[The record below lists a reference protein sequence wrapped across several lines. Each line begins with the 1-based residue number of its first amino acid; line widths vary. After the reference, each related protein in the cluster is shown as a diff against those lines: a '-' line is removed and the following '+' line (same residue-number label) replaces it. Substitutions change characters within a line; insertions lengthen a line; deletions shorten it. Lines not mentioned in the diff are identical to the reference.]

1 MQAYDLV
8 KLRST
13 ASCQIV
19 GIAAASEGG
28 AVAGVI
34 GKRQSRMI
42 GELDLFLSGD
52 FLTPSP
58 PAERPPLANNRPG
71 RPAPA
76 AGNENPAQGMGSG
89 ADYYRDRHVVVAGG
103 TGALGTAMVGALLE
117 AGAARARR
125 CLKFCEIAGIKAD
138 GSAQDWASLYQQ
150 RIGQQTSTSHG
161 AVPARSS
168 ATGLAD
174 GRAKP
179 SPP

>member
-42 GELDLFLSGD
+42 GQLDLFLSAD

-58 PAERPPLANNRPG
+58 AAEK
-71 RPAPA
+71 
-76 AGNENPAQGMGSG
+76 
-89 ADYYRDRHVVVAGG
+89 
-103 TGALGTAMVGALLE
+103 T
-117 AGAARARR
+117 AARQQQAR
-125 CLKFCEIAGIKAD
+125 
-138 GSAQDWASLYQQ
+138 QAS
-150 RIGQQTSTSHG
+150 
-161 AVPARSS
+161 
-168 ATGLAD
+168 TGD
-174 GRAKP
+174 R
-179 SPP
+179 

>member
-58 PAERPPLANNRPG
+58 AAEKTTVRQQQARQASTG
-71 RPAPA
+71 
-76 AGNENPAQGMGSG
+76 
-89 ADYYRDRHVVVAGG
+89 DR
-103 TGALGTAMVGALLE
+103 
-117 AGAARARR
+117 
-125 CLKFCEIAGIKAD
+125 
-138 GSAQDWASLYQQ
+138 
-150 RIGQQTSTSHG
+150 
-161 AVPARSS
+161 
-168 ATGLAD
+168 
-174 GRAKP
+174 
-179 SPP
+179 

>member
-13 ASCQIV
+13 ASCRIV

-34 GKRQSRMI
+34 GTRQSRMI
-42 GELDLFLSGD
+42 GESDLFLSAD
-52 FLTPSP
+52 FLTPFASSRKDRRSP
-58 PAERPPLANNRPG
+58 TTGPAGQHRRQVTRTPPRAWVRAPTTTAIAMWSSPAGPERS
-71 RPAPA
+71 APRWWA
-76 AGNENPAQGMGSG
+76 RCS
-89 ADYYRDRHVVVAGG
+89 R
-103 TGALGTAMVGALLE
+103 

-125 CLKFCEIAGIKAD
+125 CEIAGIKAD

>member
-1 MQAYDLV
+1 
-8 KLRST
+8 
-13 ASCQIV
+13 
-19 GIAAASEGG
+19 
-28 AVAGVI
+28 
-34 GKRQSRMI
+34 
-42 GELDLFLSGD
+42 
-52 FLTPSP
+52 
-58 PAERPPLANNRPG
+58 
-71 RPAPA
+71 
-76 AGNENPAQGMGSG
+76 MGSG
-89 ADYYRDRHVVVAGG
+89 ADYYHDRHVVVAGG
-103 TGALGTAMVGALLE
+103 TGVLGTAMVGALLE